1 MFTYALYYL
10 FFILFMLAVA
20 LFAMFAIQN
29 QNSDEDEED
38 EIEKDKNKTTA
49 TPPSSSEHNRPI
61 FSPDKNLNEKKGA
74 VGEQVIK
81 VAVLM
86 QLDRTIYH
94 HFKDLII
101 PNGQDGTSQIDN
113 IIVSPFGIFVVE
125 AKHWQGWIYGKEREA
140 EWTHTLSP
148 RQKYKVRNPLRQ
160 NYAHIKALAHLLK
173 LPESQFHSLVVF
185 THNDCQIKTAL
196 PENVCLKNNFI
207 AYIQKFEREILSP
220 SDVQAACQILS
231 RDEWLATPEKLAKH
245 KAQFA
250 N

>member
-1 MFTYALYYL
+1 MLTYAFYYL
-10 FFILFMLAVA
+10 FFILFMLAIA
-20 LFAMFAIQN
+20 LFAIP
-29 QNSDEDEED
+29 NSDEDEED
-38 EIEKDKNKTTA
+38 EPAKDKKKTT
-49 TPPSSSEHNRPI
+49 TPPSSEYSRPI

-81 VAVLM
+81 VTVLM

-101 PNGQDGTSQIDN
+101 PNGKGGTSQIDN

-148 RQKYKVRNPLRQ
+148 RQKYKVRNPLWQ
-160 NYAHIKALAHLLK
+160 NYAHIKALTHLLK

-185 THNDCQIKTAL
+185 THNDCQIKTLL
-196 PENVCLKNNFI
+196 PENVCLKHNFI
-207 AYIQKFEREILSP
+207 AHIQKFEREILSLN
-220 SDVQAACQILS
+220 DVQAACQILS

>member
-1 MFTYALYYL
+1 MLYYL
-10 FFILFMLAVA
+10 FLILFISLIVA
-20 LFAMFAIQN
+20 FVLLIPQQN
-29 QNSDEDEED
+29 FDEDDKD
-38 EIEKDKNKTTA
+38 ENKTAA
-49 TPPSSSEHNRPI
+49 TPPSSEHNRPI

-185 THNDCQIKTAL
+185 TQ
-196 PENVCLKNNFI
+196 
-207 AYIQKFEREILSP
+207 RLSN
-220 SDVQAACQILS
+220 QNRAA
-231 RDEWLATPEKLAKH
+231 
-245 KAQFA
+245 
-250 N
+250 